1 MRCSWPP
8 GNSVTWLNFRYRT
21 IIGRGSCPLLDG
33 GRFAFA
39 YKRERGCK
47 RPGVSVR
54 VGKAGGRLANTAA
67 PPPRRLHGLCDRMSD
82 PPRAEEAGAS
92 SLPHGRH
99 DRGPTPR
106 AGRTLAP

>member
-39 YKRERGCK
+39 YKRERGCS
-47 RPGVSVR
+47 RPGVSAR
-54 VGKAGGRLANTAA
+54 VGKRAGAWPILRH
-67 PPPRRLHGLCDRMSD
+67 RLHDASMA
-82 PPRAEEAGAS
+82 RATG
-92 SLPHGRH
+92 
-99 DRGPTPR
+99 
-106 AGRTLAP
+106 